1 MLVRCW
7 ICEKRKYDE
16 TECELVPIGPG
27 DRWASI
33 RYVYKCPEC
42 SKFHHQTNTQKKGG
56 LNG

>member
-7 ICEKRKYDE
+7 ICQKRKYDE

-33 RYVYKCPEC
+33 RYGYKCPEC
-42 SKFHHQTNTQKKGG
+42 AKKETVDNSENLQT
-56 LNG
+56 

>member
-42 SKFHHQTNTQKKGG
+42 SKFHHQTNTQKKEA
-56 LNG
+56 

>member
-33 RYVYKCPEC
+33 RYAYKCPEC
-42 SKFHHQTNTQKKGG
+42 KKSHHQTNTQKKGG
-56 LNG
+56 LNV